1 MSTED
6 PSAAFNPVT
15 WDALNEESNTLALAG
30 FTARPDRDVITTA
43 KIVSSEMR
51 LDLNT

>member
-1 MSTED
+1 MSAK
-6 PSAAFNPVT
+6 AAVPLT
-15 WDALNEESNTLALAG
+15 WVPHVVALAG
-30 FTARPDRDVITTA
+30 LTARPDRDVITTA